1 MLTEITK
8 KAAYRCTTW
17 WADVHGGSGCR
28 VDKRRP
34 QHRRQRLQ
42 LVSSEAVK
50 RTLLGREVRTLRG
63 YSICTALPTTAATTS
78 TGLDYS
84 LYVSVSYLCEDWE
97 NMAVWAGIVR
107 LVVVIEI
114 FIDTITFIYLW
125 FWQQCYYAIYTIKD
139 WQKMSQAKFHLLHS
153 KYKYMYY
160 ISTEF

>member
-63 YSICTALPTTAATTS
+63 YSICTATNYCSHCHCWPRLFS
-78 TGLDYS
+78 FN
-84 LYVSVSYLCEDWE
+84 VSYLCEDWE
-97 NMAVWAGIVR
+97 NMAGWAGIVR

-125 FWQQCYYAIYTIKD
+125 FWQQCYYAIYTITD

-153 KYKYMYY
+153 NYKYMYY
-160 ISTEF
+160 TTI